1 MSSENLAMIASRNSW
16 KAVQAKDKQAWLDL
30 MAEDVCLEDPIGVAL
45 TNPDGKGVRGKEAV
59 SAFYDKN
66 MAPATIQVEAHESHP
81 SSATNEA
88 GHVLTL
94 TTTLPNGV
102 VSRVRGVFT
111 YRTNDAGKITNLRGY
126 WTMEAMEFQQPDE
139 SSG

>member
-1 MSSENLAMIASRNSW
+1 
-16 KAVQAKDKQAWLDL
+16 
-30 MAEDVCLEDPIGVAL
+30 MADDVCLEDPIGVAL

-66 MAPATIQVEAHESHP
+66 MAPATIQVEAHESYP

-111 YRTNDAGKITNLRGY
+111 YRTNDSGKITNLRGY
-126 WTMEAMEFQQPDE
+126 WTMDSMQFEQPSE
-139 SSG
+139 NAS